1 MKRSPPNTTR
11 CFDDDDSSMASLKS
25 IPTLEFHDE
34 IVSELLQRDGI
45 TVLAEGLGMATV
57 LAVLIKKSHEE
68 AIQKEEERKETME
81 RFEKNRKKMRKKK
94 EFLIPGQKAEDG
106 SAAGTTAS
114 KKETN
119 SRRWD

>member
-1 MKRSPPNTTR
+1 MKRSPPNVR
-11 CFDDDDSSMASLKS
+11 FDDDSMALS

-68 AIQKEEERKETME
+68 AIQKEEERKENME
-81 RFEKNRKKMRKKK
+81 RFEKNRKKMI
-94 EFLIPGQKAEDG
+94 L
-106 SAAGTTAS
+106 
-114 KKETN
+114 
-119 SRRWD
+119 

>member
-1 MKRSPPNTTR
+1 MVLHLSAREAKAMKRSPPNTTR
-11 CFDDDDSSMASLKS
+11 FDDDDSSMASLKS

-94 EFLIPGQKAEDG
+94 EF
-106 SAAGTTAS
+106 
-114 KKETN
+114 
-119 SRRWD
+119 